1 VGWRKIQPFNYP
13 VHLLNVLLL
22 KPAMEDSFATKK
34 EEQEIKDEI
43 NQTDI
48 AAL

>member
-1 VGWRKIQPFNYP
+1 VGWRKIQPCNNP

-22 KPAMEDSFATKK
+22 KTDMEDSFATKK
-34 EEQEIKDEI
+34 EEQEIKNEI

-48 AAL
+48 AVA